1 MRSGVLRRS
10 IVLGVVIGSTLVG
23 ASVADAARYI
33 VLFNGK
39 SVPAS
44 AEKAIAQAGGTLVY
58 SYDRIG
64 VAIADSNDPDFLAR
78 LDGRTG
84 VTAVAPSGDDDS
96 DDGEV
101 TNPSEPRMGQL
112 PNLPA
117 TDADTFSPFQWDL
130 RLTGVTNAHAIT
142 GGSASVLVG
151 DLDSGVD
158 YEHPDLR
165 GNLSLANSASCLG
178 GVPNQTPD
186 PITGRLPFD
195 DTLGHGTHTA
205 GTIAAADN
213 GLGTVGVAPNV
224 RLAAVKVADS
234 AGKIYPEAAICGFM
248 WAAKHGFD
256 VTNNSYSV
264 DKHVLDPA
272 RPERNG
278 LYCRDDAGERVII
291 AALRRAVS
299 YARHR
304 GVTVVASTGNNNLDL
319 ANPPAGNQCLRL
331 PVELPGVI
339 GVSSESPIHQLTF
352 NSNYGLGVVDLTAPG
367 GDPLQPALPPA
378 VPMATGQ
385 VLSTWSSRASQ
396 AGVRLDGGAPYR
408 NMFGTSSAAA
418 HVSGVA
424 ALLISRYGDN
434 SPGNGRMKPRN
445 VEALL
450 EFGATPIVCPPN
462 PYVRVVVAPPPVG
475 GTYSANCYGTG
486 EFNGFYGHGEVNAL
500 AAIGG

>member
-1 MRSGVLRRS
+1 VLA
-10 IVLGVVIGSTLVG
+10 VVIGSTLVG

-33 VLFNGK
+33 VLFHGK
-39 SVPAS
+39 SVPRS
-44 AEKAIAQAGGTLVY
+44 AEKAIAKAGGTLIY
-58 SYDRIG
+58 SYDQIG
-64 VAIADSNDPDFLAR
+64 VAIVDSDNPAFLEQ
-78 LDGRTG
+78 LDNRHG
-84 VTAVAPSGDDDS
+84 VSSALLGDDD
-96 DDGEV
+96 DDFDDADV
-101 TNPSEPRMGQL
+101 QNRHEPRRGRL
-112 PNLPA
+112 PNVPA
-117 TDADTFSPFQWDL
+117 TDGDTFSPFQWDL
-130 RLTGVTNAHAIT
+130 RQTGVTDAHAIT
-142 GGSASVLVG
+142 GGSPAVLVG

-158 YEHPDLR
+158 YQHPDLR
-165 GNLSLANSASCLG
+165 ENLDLADSASCLG
-178 GVPNQTPD
+178 GVPNQAPD

-224 RLAAVKVADS
+224 RLASVKVADS
-234 AGKIYPEAAICGFM
+234 AGKIFPEAAICGFM
-248 WAAKHGFD
+248 WAATHGFD

-278 LYCRDDAGERVII
+278 FYCRDDRGERVVI
-291 AALRRAVS
+291 AALQRAVS

-304 GVTVVASTGNNNLDL
+304 GVTVVASAGNNNTDL
-319 ANPPAGNQCLRL
+319 ANPPAGNRCLRL
-331 PVELPGVI
+331 PVELRGVV
-339 GVSSESPIHQLTF
+339 GVSSESPIRQMTF

-385 VLSTWSSRASQ
+385 VLSTWPTSMA
-396 AGVRLDGGAPYR
+396 AAPGVRLDQGAPYR

-434 SPGNGRMKPRN
+434 SPWNGRMRPRK

-450 EFGATPIVCPPN
+450 EFSANPIACPPN
-462 PYVRVVVAPPPVG
+462 PYVRVIPVPPPVG
-475 GTYSANCYGTG
+475 GTFTANCFGWDR
-486 EFNGFYGHGEVNAL
+486 FNGFFGHVEVDAL
-500 AAIGG
+500 GAVGG

>member
-117 TDADTFSPFQWDL
+117 TDADTFSPLQWDL

-224 RLAAVKVADS
+224 RLAAVKVAGS

-264 DKHVLDPA
+264 DNRVLDPA

-278 LYCRDDAGERVII
+278 LYCRDDAGERVIMRRFGGRSHTRDT
-291 AALRRAVS
+291 AA
-299 YARHR
+299 
-304 GVTVVASTGNNNLDL
+304 
-319 ANPPAGNQCLRL
+319 
-331 PVELPGVI
+331 
-339 GVSSESPIHQLTF
+339 
-352 NSNYGLGVVDLTAPG
+352 
-367 GDPLQPALPPA
+367 
-378 VPMATGQ
+378 
-385 VLSTWSSRASQ
+385 
-396 AGVRLDGGAPYR
+396 
-408 NMFGTSSAAA
+408 
-418 HVSGVA
+418 
-424 ALLISRYGDN
+424 
-434 SPGNGRMKPRN
+434 
-445 VEALL
+445 
-450 EFGATPIVCPPN
+450 
-462 PYVRVVVAPPPVG
+462 
-475 GTYSANCYGTG
+475 
-486 EFNGFYGHGEVNAL
+486 
-500 AAIGG
+500 

>member
-1 MRSGVLRRS
+1 VLAV
-10 IVLGVVIGSTLVG
+10 IIGSTLVG

-33 VLFNGK
+33 VLFHGK
-39 SVPAS
+39 SVPRS
-44 AEKAIAQAGGTLVY
+44 AEKAIAKAGGTLVY

-64 VAIADSNDPDFLAR
+64 VAIADSDDPAFLSR
-78 LDGRTG
+78 LGHRHG
-84 VTAVAPSGDDDS
+84 VSSAYLRDDDEDEA
-96 DDGEV
+96 DDGDV
-101 TNPSEPRMGQL
+101 RNRHEPRRGRL

-130 RLTGVTNAHAIT
+130 RQTGVTAAHAIT
-142 GGSASVLVG
+142 GGSPAVLVG

-165 GNLSLANSASCLG
+165 DNLDLRNSASCLG
-178 GVPNQTPD
+178 GVPNQAPD

-224 RLAAVKVADS
+224 RLASVKVADS
-234 AGKIYPEAAICGFM
+234 AGKIYPEAALCGFM
-248 WAAKHGFD
+248 WAATHGFD

-278 LYCRDDAGERVII
+278 LYCRDDAGERVVI

-304 GVTVVASTGNNNLDL
+304 GVTVVASVGNNNTDL

-331 PVELPGVI
+331 PVELPGVV

-367 GDPLQPALPPA
+367 GDPLQPVLPPA
-378 VPMATGQ
+378 VPTPTGQ
-385 VLSTWSSRASQ
+385 VLSTWSSKAAQTS
-396 AGVRLDGGAPYR
+396 VRLDGGAPYR

-434 SPGNGRMKPRN
+434 SPRDGRMKPRK

-450 EFGATPIVCPPN
+450 EFGATPIACPPN
-462 PYVRVVVAPPPVG
+462 PYVRVVPAPPPVG
-475 GTYSANCYGTG
+475 GTYTANCYGTDK
-486 EFNGFYGHGEVNAL
+486 FNGFFGHGEVNAL
-500 AAIGG
+500 AAVGG